1 MKIISFYRKLISSD
15 NTASSRRFIAVWTL
29 PFFWGGIIVGY
40 YMGIKYNS
48 FNYYLAAY
56 IGSSIVIFLAFFAL
70 TWEHVKEI
78 TSGIFRKKDENFIDP

>member
-1 MKIISFYRKLISSD
+1 
-15 NTASSRRFIAVWTL
+15 
-29 PFFWGGIIVGY
+29 
-40 YMGIKYNS
+40 MGIKYNS